1 MIPYIKQSNTKG
13 YKMILKCTCKHK
25 FQDKKYGKGM
35 RVFNALVKDNEYKCT
50 VCGNT
55 KTSMK
60 RPSKY

>member
-1 MIPYIKQSNTKG
+1 
-13 YKMILKCTCKHK
+13 MILKCTCKHK